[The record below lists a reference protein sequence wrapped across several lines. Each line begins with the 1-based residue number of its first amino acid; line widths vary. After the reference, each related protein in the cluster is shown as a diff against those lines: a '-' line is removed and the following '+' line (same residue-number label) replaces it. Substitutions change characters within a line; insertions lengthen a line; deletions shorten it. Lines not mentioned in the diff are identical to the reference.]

1 MCSKQVRGCF
11 WIYSSLINFVRL
23 KCSTTKNACWK
34 QMVGYFLVYLSLISN
49 VSLTFHYKKLV
60 LKASESLACFF
71 SLFII
76 NQEVRRLR
84 FFVCLFVCFFFL
96 FFSFFLVFWAWGWKM
111 RQAALIF
118 TTFVDWSTSPGRSLD
133 LCNISQVVLSWMSD
147 EILWT
152 NKTLSITIIEL
163 TFTRPKVLRI
173 YFHGLMF
180 LKISQ

>member
-11 WIYSSLINFVRL
+11 WIYSSSINFVRL

-34 QMVGYFLVYLSLISN
+34 QVVGYFLVYLSLISN
-49 VSLTFHYKKLV
+49 VRLTFYYKKLV

-84 FFVCLFVCFFFL
+84 FFVCLFV
-96 FFSFFLVFWAWGWKM
+96 FSFFFVFWTWGWKM
-111 RQAALIF
+111 RQAALTF
-118 TTFVDWSTSPGRSLD
+118 TTFVDWSTSPGRFLD
-133 LCNISQVVLSWMSD
+133 LYNISQAVLSWMSD

-152 NKTLSITIIEL
+152 NKTLPITIIEL
-163 TFTRPKVLRI
+163 TFTTPKVLKI

-180 LKISQ
+180 LKISK

>member
-34 QMVGYFLVYLSLISN
+34 QVVGYFLVYLSLISN
-49 VSLTFHYKKLV
+49 VRLTFYYKKLV

-84 FFVCLFVCFFFL
+84 FFVCLFVFSFFFFL
-96 FFSFFLVFWAWGWKM
+96 SFLFFGLGAGKCA
-111 RQAALIF
+111 RQPLHSLLS
-118 TTFVDWSTSPGRSLD
+118 STGQL
-133 LCNISQVVLSWMSD
+133 LQ
-147 EILWT
+147 EGF
-152 NKTLSITIIEL
+152 L
-163 TFTRPKVLRI
+163 TFII
-173 YFHGLMF
+173 YPRQSFHGWATKFYELIKRCR
-180 LKISQ
+180 LL

>member
-34 QMVGYFLVYLSLISN
+34 QVVGYILVYLPLISN
-49 VSLTFHYKKLV
+49 VRLTFYYKKLV

-84 FFVCLFVCFFFL
+84 FFVCLFFLSFFFFL
-96 FFSFFLVFWAWGWKM
+96 FCFLGLGLENAPGSPYIHYFRRLVNFSRKV
-111 RQAALIF
+111 
-118 TTFVDWSTSPGRSLD
+118 
-133 LCNISQVVLSWMSD
+133 SWP
-147 EILWT
+147 L
-152 NKTLSITIIEL
+152 
-163 TFTRPKVLRI
+163 
-173 YFHGLMF
+173 
-180 LKISQ
+180 